1 MFKEH
6 TMSVG
11 MAKYIRVRCSYCGKV
26 VRSNGKG
33 ELIYP
38 RNRRVTDEAKSYM
51 KLYTIVAGS
60 SKVIHVVGFTCPYCG
75 TNILGNIDMKKN
87 KYK

>member
-6 TMSVG
+6 TMSVEI
-11 MAKYIRVRCSYCGKV
+11 AKYIRVRCSYCGKV

-33 ELIYP
+33 ELIYL
-38 RNRRVTDEAKSYM
+38 RNRRATDEAKSYM
-51 KLYTIVAGS
+51 KLYTIGADSG
-60 SKVIHVVGFTCPYCG
+60 KVINVVQFTCPYCG
-75 TNILGNIDMKKN
+75 TNILGNIDMSKA

>member
-6 TMSVG
+6 TMSVE

-33 ELIYP
+33 ELIYSH
-38 RNRRVTDEAKSYM
+38 NRRATDEAKSYM
-51 KLYTIVAGS
+51 KLYAIKGGS
-60 SKVIHVVGFTCPYCG
+60 SKVIHVVQFTCPYCG